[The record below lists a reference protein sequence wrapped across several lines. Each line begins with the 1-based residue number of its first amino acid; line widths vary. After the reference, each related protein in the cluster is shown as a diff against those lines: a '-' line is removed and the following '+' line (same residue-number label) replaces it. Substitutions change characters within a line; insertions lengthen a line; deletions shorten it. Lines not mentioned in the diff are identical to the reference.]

1 LTRHPIYVVALW
13 KGEMSD
19 VGVPAARGATPPV
32 AVRPVYSFIQG
43 ADPRAASP
51 GDACQSNTH
60 QKEKVRDKRRLTLSH
75 TQQCE

>member
-1 LTRHPIYVVALW
+1 MCAAQGEDGSGLTRHPIYVVALW

-43 ADPRAASP
+43 ADPRAAS
-51 GDACQSNTH
+51 
-60 QKEKVRDKRRLTLSH
+60 RRRVSIEHAPERESTR
-75 TQQCE
+75 